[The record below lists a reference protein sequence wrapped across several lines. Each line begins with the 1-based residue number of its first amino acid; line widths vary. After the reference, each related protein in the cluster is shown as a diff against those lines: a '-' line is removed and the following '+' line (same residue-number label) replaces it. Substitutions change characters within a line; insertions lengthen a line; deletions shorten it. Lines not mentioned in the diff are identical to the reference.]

1 MKIELNEEISAI
13 VSSLAVDMGLTEDEV
28 VEKIIQWFLED
39 SKK

>member
-1 MKIELNEEISAI
+1 MKIELNEEISVI
-13 VSSLAVDMGLTEDEV
+13 VRSLAVDMGLTEDDV